1 MANNGGIIYAPVR
14 MPTDIASVLGISGT
28 DLGICCTSGSIN
40 KWAKFKPFRC
50 NQVGIVPVVDV
61 NGYPT
66 KQTAVGSHYRYLTDA
81 NCGLYV
87 NFRSQSRDACL
98 QKVIAMMNAGNDDD
112 IWTYQ
117 PPRGGSYS
125 EPYRLVDFCG
135 YNRNAMPFLWQSNL
149 AYKRIQYRGNVDYG
163 KVFNF
168 TIDVYDSNN
177 ESIFGMI
184 EASDL
189 LDGTYNGNNLYYF
202 CVICNPSIVNS
213 FSTSDIY
220 SISKA
225 SQPIADTDGRS
236 APFTMTMATGGLWL
250 QGNYATYMSRT
261 SMRKFKV
268 FHILGRYDGSSYTFL
283 PIPYSADF
291 PPITDLEIQTDR
303 TYVEFDISAL
313 ANFASNGTAIS
324 QLTFQDIN
332 NDIAIH
338 AWTGVTVKLDL
349 TNTATTA
356 QTINFGEVY
365 CQTNCHSEPVACTA
379 VYNGS
384 YQAISNSVTVP
395 AKSGNTPG
403 RTSIY
408 MTFNGLFDFDNNN
421 NMPINNTDVEIS
433 FWGESNNNPTISA
446 MTWGNDGTIIYY
458 TT

>member
-50 NQVGIVPVVDV
+50 NRADIIPVVDS
-61 NGYPT
+61 NGLPT
-66 KQTAVGSHYRYLTDA
+66 KQTAAGTHYNYLVSA

-87 NFRSQSRDACL
+87 NYRSYGLNACL
-98 QKVIAMMNAGNDDD
+98 QKVISMMNAGNDDD

-117 PPRGGSYS
+117 TPRGGAS

-135 YNRNAMPFLWQSNL
+135 YNRNALPFLWQSNL
-149 AYKRIQYRGNVDYG
+149 EYKRIPYRGNVDYG
-163 KVFNF
+163 RTIEFA
-168 TIDVYDSNN
+168 IDVYDSDN

-202 CVICNPSIVNS
+202 CVICNPSIINS
-213 FSTSDIY
+213 FSSSDIY

-225 SQPIADTDGRS
+225 TYPIANVDGRS
-236 APFTMTMATGGLWL
+236 APFIMTMATGGLLL

-261 SMRKFKV
+261 SVRKFKV
-268 FHILGRYDGSSYTFL
+268 FHILGRYDGSAYTFL
-283 PIPYSADF
+283 PIPYSEDHL
-291 PPITDLEIQTDR
+291 PITDMEIQTER
-303 TYVEFDISAL
+303 TSVEFEISAL
-313 ANFASNGTAIS
+313 ANFASNGAAIS
-324 QLTFQDIN
+324 QLTFQSIN
-332 NDIAIH
+332 GDIAIH
-338 AWTGVTVKLDL
+338 AWTGVTVRLDL
-349 TNTATTA
+349 TNTESTA

-365 CQTNCHSEPVACTA
+365 CQTNCHSVPVACTA
-379 VYNGS
+379 VYNSS
-384 YQAISNSVTVP
+384 YQFISNSVTVP
-395 AKSGNTPG
+395 AKSGTTPG

-408 MTFNGLFDFDNNN
+408 MTFNGVFDFDDNNYL
-421 NMPINNTDVEIS
+421 PINNTDVEIS
-433 FWGESNNNPTISA
+433 FWGESNGNPTISA
-446 MTWGNDGTIIYY
+446 QTWGNDGTIIYY